1 MLVRA
6 LSGLVFVIVVIGAI
20 FWGDL
25 SYVVLL
31 AVVSGIALHE
41 YMSNVQKT
49 GKADFHGLEKVLP
62 FIGGF
67 TVMLYGNNLFFSTE
81 KGFLLLIPVMI
92 MMAFVRLVFTK
103 MENGINTIAYTFMG
117 LGWVTFNFI
126 LLIYWAY
133 IYGEYSYTFL
143 IGGIVFI
150 WVNDSFAY
158 LTGKFFGKRKL
169 YERVSPNKT
178 WEGTIGGLLF
188 AILAGFLYAY
198 FNEFDAGVWMG
209 FALICGICATVG
221 DLFESVIKRSLG
233 VKDMGKIMPGHGGML
248 DRFDALMFAAPFGA
262 AYIHLVMI

>member
-20 FWGDL
+20 FLGNL

-49 GKADFHGLEKVLP
+49 GKADFCGLEKVLP
-62 FIGGF
+62 LIG
-67 TVMLYGNNLFFSTE
+67 VVSVIMYGNILFYE
-81 KGFLLLIPVMI
+81 LNKGFLLLIPLI
-92 MMAFVRLVFTK
+92 LMMPFVRLVFTK

-117 LGWVTFNFI
+117 LGWVTLNFI

-133 IYGEYSYTFL
+133 INGAYSFTFL

-158 LTGKFFGKRKL
+158 LTGRFIGKRKI

-188 AILAGFLYAY
+188 AILASFLYAY
-198 FNEFDAGVWMG
+198 FNEFDVGVWMG

-233 VKDMGKIMPGHGGML
+233 VKDMGQIMPGHGGML
-248 DRFDALMFAAPFGA
+248 DRFDALILAAPFGA
-262 AYIHLVMI
+262 AYIHLVMV

>member
-6 LSGLVFVIVVIGAI
+6 LSGVVFVCVVIGAI
-20 FWGDL
+20 FWGGP
-25 SYVVLL
+25 SYVFLL
-31 AVVSGIALHE
+31 AIVSGIALHE

-49 GKADFHGLEKVLP
+49 GKADFHGLQKVLP
-62 FIGGF
+62 LVAGF
-67 TVMLYGNNLFFSTE
+67 SVLLYGNALFYAPNKSV
-81 KGFLLLIPVMI
+81 LLVIPLML
-92 MMAFVRLVFTK
+92 MLAFARLVFTK
-103 MENGINTIAYTFMG
+103 MVNGINTIAYTFMG

-133 IYGEYSYTFL
+133 IYGEYSYTYL
-143 IGGIVFI
+143 IGGIIFI

-158 LTGKFFGKRKL
+158 LTGRFIGKRKL

-188 AILAGFLYAY
+188 AVLAGFLFAY
-198 FNEFDAGVWMG
+198 FGEFDSLVWMG
-209 FALICGICATVG
+209 FGLICGLCATVG

-248 DRFDALMFAAPFGA
+248 DRFDALIFAAPFGA